1 MGSCLDALAAIAT
14 TVLES
19 INNDEWL
26 GEARLRLTLTFLQH
40 QISCENAERCSIC
53 SAKLDLYGIHADI
66 CVSGASTVLQT
77 HGKWQIKEMF
87 KAAASH
93 IGAYISNVGGEETGI
108 ITGTV
113 FMLFVMDVMGRLGP
127 SAVEIIC
134 IASNGVSG
142 SDDDRMKFR
151 IYWTS
156 RFVAAVRK

>member
-40 QISCENAERCSIC
+40 QVSCENAERCSIC
-53 SAKLDLYGIHADI
+53 SAKLDLYGIHAEI
-66 CVSGASTVLQT
+66 CVSGAATVLHT

-113 FMLFVMDVMGRLGP
+113 FMLFVMD
-127 SAVEIIC
+127 AAEIIR
-134 IASNGVSG
+134 IASNGVSS